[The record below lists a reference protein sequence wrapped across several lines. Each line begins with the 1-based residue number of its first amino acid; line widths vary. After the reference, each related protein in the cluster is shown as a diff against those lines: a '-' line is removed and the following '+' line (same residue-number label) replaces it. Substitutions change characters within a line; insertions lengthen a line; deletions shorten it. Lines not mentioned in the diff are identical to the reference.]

1 MPDPLRLAIV
11 GAGHFGRYH
20 VLKALADPRVALVG
34 VVDNDPGKAAQVAA
48 EGGSRGLPDL
58 EAALAE
64 AEAVVVAASTR
75 AHHALGVRVLEA
87 GRHLFMEKPLATT
100 LAEADDLIGRAAARG
115 LVLQVGH
122 LERFSVARSALA
134 RHVSRPVAME
144 FARLAPFR
152 PRGTDVSVVL
162 DLMIHDIDLALTLA
176 EGSVERVEAVGRAV
190 LSDRLDFAQAR
201 VAFAGGAV
209 ACFTASRV
217 SPAVER
223 VTRLFD
229 AAGSVTVDFVGRHL
243 ARFDRNGRHEES
255 WQDADPLAAQLA
267 SFVAAVR
274 GEAKVVVDGAA
285 GRAALA
291 VALAVEAACARPD
304 DAAPIARQP

>member
-20 VLKALADPRVALVG
+20 VLKAAAEPRVALVG
-34 VVDNDPGKAAQVAA
+34 VLDPDADKAARVAA
-48 EGGSRGLPDL
+48 EGGARALPNL
-58 EAALAE
+58 QAAVAE
-64 AEAVVVAASTR
+64 AEAVIVAATTR
-75 AHHALGVRVLEA
+75 AHHALGLRVLEA

-100 LAEADDLIGRAAARG
+100 LAEADELVALATARG
-115 LVLQVGH
+115 VVLQVGH

-134 RHVSRPVAME
+134 RHVSRPLAME

-152 PRGTDVSVVL
+152 ERGTDVSVVL

-176 EGSVERVEAVGRAV
+176 EAPVARVEAVGRKV
-190 LSDRLDFAQAR
+190 LSEQLDFAQAR
-201 VAFAGGAV
+201 VTFANGAV
-209 ACFTASRV
+209 ASLTASRV

-223 VTRLFD
+223 IARLFD
-229 AAGSVTVDFVGRHL
+229 ASGSVAVDFVGRRL
-243 ARFDRNGRHEES
+243 ARFDCDGRHEES
-255 WQDADPLAAQLA
+255 WQDTDPLAAQLA

-274 GEAKVVVDGAA
+274 GEAPVIVDGAA

-291 VALAVEAACARPD
+291 VALAVEAACLSDPST
-304 DAAPIARQP
+304 

>member
-1 MPDPLRLAIV
+1 MPMTSPLRLAVV

-20 VLKALADPRVALVG
+20 VLKAAAEPRVALVG
-34 VVDNDPGKAAQVAA
+34 VVDHDPGKAARVAV

-58 EAALAE
+58 DAALAA

-75 AHHALGVRVLEA
+75 AHHAIGLRVLEA
-87 GRHLFMEKPLATT
+87 GRHLFVEKPIATT

-122 LERFSVARSALA
+122 LERFSVARAALA
-134 RHVSRPVAME
+134 RHVGRPVAME

-176 EGSVERVEAVGRAV
+176 EGPVARVEAVGRRV
-190 LSDRLDFAQAR
+190 LSDTLDFAQAR

-209 ACFTASRV
+209 AVLTASRV

-223 VTRLFD
+223 VARLFD
-229 AAGSVTVDFVGRHL
+229 GAGSVAVDFVGRHL
-243 ARFDRNGRHEES
+243 ARFDRDGRHEES
-255 WQDADPLAAQLA
+255 WHDADPLAAQLA
-267 SFVAAVR
+267 AFVAAVR
-274 GEAKVVVDGAA
+274 GEAPVVVDGTA

-291 VALAVEAACARPD
+291 VALAVEAACFSDPSA
-304 DAAPIARQP
+304 

>member
-1 MPDPLRLAIV
+1 MSSPLRLAVI

-20 VLKALADPRVALVG
+20 ALKAAADPRVALVG
-34 VVDNDPGKAAQVAA
+34 VVDHDAGKAARVGA
-48 EGGSRGLPDL
+48 EAGARGLPDL
-58 EAALAE
+58 DAALAE

-75 AHHALGVRVLEA
+75 AHHELGVRVLEA
-87 GRHLFMEKPLATT
+87 GRHLFMEKPVATT
-100 LAEADDLIGRAAARG
+100 LAEADDLIARAAARG
-115 LVLQVGH
+115 CVLQVGH
-122 LERFSVARSALA
+122 LERFSVASAALA
-134 RHVSRPVAME
+134 RHAARPVAME

-176 EGSVERVEAVGRAV
+176 EGPVARVEAAGRAV

-201 VAFAGGAV
+201 VVFAQGAV

-223 VTRLFD
+223 TARLFD
-229 AAGSVTVDFVGRHL
+229 AEGSVAVDFVARRL
-243 ARFDRNGRHEES
+243 ARFGRHGTEEES
-255 WQDADPLAAQLA
+255 WRDADPLAAQLA
-267 SFVAAVR
+267 AFVAAVR
-274 GEAKVVVDGAA
+274 GEATVLVDGAA

-291 VALAVEAACARPD
+291 VALAVERACA
-304 DAAPIARQP
+304 APLSDPSA

>member
-20 VLKALADPRVALVG
+20 VLKAAAEKRVTLIG
-34 VVDNDPGKAAQVAA
+34 VVDHDPEKAARVAA
-48 EGGSRGLPDL
+48 EGGARALPDL
-58 EAALAE
+58 DTALAE
-64 AEAVVVAASTR
+64 AEAVIVAATTR
-75 AHHALGVRVLEA
+75 AHHALGLRVLEA

-100 LAEADDLIGRAAARG
+100 LAEADELIALAAARG
-115 LVLQVGH
+115 VVLQVGH
-122 LERFSVARSALA
+122 LERYSVARSALA
-134 RHVSRPVAME
+134 RHVSRPLAME

-176 EGSVERVEAVGRAV
+176 GGPVERVEAVGRAV
-190 LSDRLDFAQAR
+190 LSDELDFAHAR
-201 VAFAGGAV
+201 VRFAGGAV
-209 ACFTASRV
+209 ASFTASRV

-223 VTRLFD
+223 IARLFD
-229 AAGSVTVDFVGRHL
+229 AGGSLAVDFVGRHL
-243 ARFDRNGRHEES
+243 ARFGRDGRTEES
-255 WQDADPLAAQLA
+255 WQDTDPLAAQLA

-274 GEAKVVVDGAA
+274 GEAPVVVDGVA

-291 VALAVEAACARPD
+291 VALAVEAACLSGPSA
-304 DAAPIARQP
+304 

>member
-1 MPDPLRLAIV
+1 MPDPLRLAVV

-20 VLKALADPRVALVG
+20 VLKAAAEPRVTLVG
-34 VVDNDPGKAAQVAA
+34 VMDHDPDKAVRVAA
-48 EGGSRGLPDL
+48 EGGARGLPDL
-58 EAALAE
+58 DAALAE

-75 AHHALGVRVLEA
+75 AHHALGLRVLEA

-100 LAEADDLIGRAAARG
+100 LAEADELIALAAARG
-115 LVLQVGH
+115 VVLQVGH
-122 LERFSVARSALA
+122 LERYSVARSALA
-134 RHVSRPVAME
+134 RHVSQPLAME

-176 EGSVERVEAVGRAV
+176 GGPVERVEAVGRAV
-190 LSDRLDFAQAR
+190 LSDELDFAHAR
-201 VAFAGGAV
+201 VRFAGGAV
-209 ACFTASRV
+209 ASFTASRV

-223 VTRLFD
+223 IARLFD
-229 AAGSVTVDFVGRHL
+229 AGGSLAVDFVGRHL
-243 ARFDRNGRHEES
+243 ARFGRDGRTEES
-255 WQDADPLAAQLA
+255 WQDTDPLAAQLA

-274 GEAKVVVDGAA
+274 GEAPVVVDGVA

-291 VALAVEAACARPD
+291 VALAVEAACLSGPSA
-304 DAAPIARQP
+304 

>member
-20 VLKALADPRVALVG
+20 VLKAAAEPRVRLVG
-34 VVDNDPGKAAQVAA
+34 VVDHDPEKAARVAA

-58 EAALAE
+58 DSALTE
-64 AEAVVVAASTR
+64 AEAVIVAATTR
-75 AHHALGVRVLEA
+75 AHHALGLRVLEA

-100 LAEADDLIGRAAARG
+100 LAEADALIACAASRG
-115 LVLQVGH
+115 VVLQVGH

-134 RHVSRPVAME
+134 RHVARPEVME

-176 EGSVERVEAVGRAV
+176 EGPVVRVEAVGRPL
-190 LSDRLDFAQAR
+190 LSDQLDFAQAR
-201 VAFAGGAV
+201 VTFANHAV
-209 ACFTASRV
+209 ASLTASRV

-223 VTRLFD
+223 VARLFD
-229 AAGSVTVDFVGRHL
+229 AEGSVAVDFVGRHL
-243 ARFDRNGRHEES
+243 ARFGRNGRMEES

-291 VALAVEAACARPD
+291 VALAVEAACLSDPSA
-304 DAAPIARQP
+304 